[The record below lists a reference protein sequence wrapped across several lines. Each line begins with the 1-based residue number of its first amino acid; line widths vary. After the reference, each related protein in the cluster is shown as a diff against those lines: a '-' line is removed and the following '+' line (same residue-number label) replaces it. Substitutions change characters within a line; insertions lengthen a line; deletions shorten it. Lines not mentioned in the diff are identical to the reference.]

1 MSSATASAASPAV
14 SASAQNASGN
24 SVILMKDFDIS
35 QVNFEQV
42 TRNAKNGKSV
52 RITYGPKKQPL
63 RIQLPDMAIPFEIK
77 QMSDDLHPG
86 SYTYTFEV
94 ALNGYDEAGSKVK
107 MMYDK
112 LRQLDELIINTC
124 VEKSAEWLGESK
136 RKEVVEEFHK
146 KLLRQ
151 NNPKYSPLLRVKAA
165 RMNNNGDMP
174 KVFDKTS
181 SNTLLAVESLTK
193 GARAQLIV
201 TIPTVWL
208 INKNFGAS
216 VKLYQACITSRPMAN
231 NDDYAFCD
239 DEEEAPAAEAP
250 TVPASKDEVAKE
262 PAKVV
267 KSDKDVSDDS
277 E

>member
-1 MSSATASAASPAV
+1 MSAATATATATASPVAT
-14 SASAQNASGN
+14 SASASSQSNATNN

-35 QVNFEQV
+35 KVNFEQV

-77 QMSDDLHPG
+77 QMPDDLHPG
-86 SYTYTFEV
+86 NFTYTFEV

-112 LRQLDELIINTC
+112 LRELDELIINTC
-124 VEKSAEWLGESK
+124 VEKSAEWLGETK
-136 RKEVVEEFHK
+136 RKEVVEEFHR

-181 SNTLLAVESLTK
+181 NNTLLTVESLTK

-216 VKLYQACITSRPMAN
+216 VKLYQACVTSRPLAN

-239 DEEEAPAAEAP
+239 DEEDTSAVAPSD
-250 TVPASKDEVAKE
+250 SKDTNDNDAKDG
-262 PAKVV
+262 A
-267 KSDKDVSDDS
+267 DS